1 MCKTLKVQVINN
13 ILVLI
18 CQGMS
23 EPRFDLE
30 YTTLDFGFS
39 INPTYCFIFTS
50 SPPLIVEHSKQKE
63 NLANYLLSQERLTY
77 TVLMNTFSSLLLCL
91 LFTTLSLGNSTA
103 GEYTKQDE
111 KMMAATANGFDIVQ
125 SKGSKINQERF
136 SDSADSKKSDISNKK
151 LQGRKMLVN
160 TAHDAKETMVVKDA
174 SSSSGAAHSVVNCEN
189 ERVHKRDELKHQA
202 VSDAAKGT
210 KSTAS
215 RNSGTNLLNTSK
227 ISSQQSNANAAS
239 SSRFEG
245 SHGNPSETFES
256 QKHHQATQAAGKFM
270 NMMHKDYKGSDG
282 KASSHRRPPI
292 NNDAPLDVD
301 DSNELIHNS
310 DVDFST
316 STMMSNNQILDD
328 YPRPAPKPRR
338 KPPINN
344 NLNP

>member
-103 GEYTKQDE
+103 DE

-174 SSSSGAAHSVVNCEN
+174 SSS
-189 ERVHKRDELKHQA
+189 
-202 VSDAAKGT
+202 SDAAKGT